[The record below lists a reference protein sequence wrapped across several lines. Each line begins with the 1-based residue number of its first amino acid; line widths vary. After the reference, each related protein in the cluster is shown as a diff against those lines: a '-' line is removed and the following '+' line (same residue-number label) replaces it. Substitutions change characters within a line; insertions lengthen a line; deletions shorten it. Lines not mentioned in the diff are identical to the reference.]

1 MGQKKKYMQL
11 YDEMVKL
18 IQTGKLAP
26 GDRLPTE
33 QELSHTFAVSRQTV
47 RQALGKMKEAGLVSS
62 LQGSGSFVS
71 EKACA
76 MRRTCRIAVITTY
89 ISTYI
94 FPSILR
100 GIEDVA
106 TSNGYSILL
115 KATNNSIAKE
125 RDILSG
131 LSAQDVDGLIVE
143 GTKTALPNPNL
154 PFYRTFASSGLPLAF
169 FNGYYP
175 DLLASPT
182 PNIRYVVMDDRQGG
196 YELTHELLAAGH
208 RRIGAIFKSDDIQ
221 GVHRFS
227 GYMQALTENDV
238 PIRDEHILWFNT
250 ETKHTIAGQPGFS
263 ALLQNCTALVCY
275 NDEIAAQ
282 VLAALQDAHTSS
294 VRALRSFDGMLPAPQ
309 PCADLRSLPHAREQL
324 GALVAQKLLRMIA
337 GAGEYNAVMP
347 WK

>member
-1 MGQKKKYMQL
+1 MGQQKKYMQL

-47 RQALGKMKEAGLVSS
+47 RQALGKMKEAGLISS

-131 LSAQDVDGLIVE
+131 LSAQDV
-143 GTKTALPNPNL
+143 A
-154 PFYRTFASSGLPLAF
+154 
-169 FNGYYP
+169 
-175 DLLASPT
+175 
-182 PNIRYVVMDDRQGG
+182 
-196 YELTHELLAAGH
+196 
-208 RRIGAIFKSDDIQ
+208 
-221 GVHRFS
+221 
-227 GYMQALTENDV
+227 
-238 PIRDEHILWFNT
+238 
-250 ETKHTIAGQPGFS
+250 
-263 ALLQNCTALVCY
+263 
-275 NDEIAAQ
+275 
-282 VLAALQDAHTSS
+282 
-294 VRALRSFDGMLPAPQ
+294 
-309 PCADLRSLPHAREQL
+309 
-324 GALVAQKLLRMIA
+324 
-337 GAGEYNAVMP
+337 
-347 WK
+347 